1 MPRGCGGRRLVEWS
15 DLRLYVVLLGAPGAG
30 KGTQAK
36 VISEQIGL
44 PHIAS
49 GDLFREHL
57 AKNTRLGQMVKPFL
71 ESGQLVPDAITTE
84 MVVDRLTRPDSA
96 KGAILD
102 GFPRTCEQARS
113 LDEALDAKGLRV
125 DRAVSIDV
133 SPEELIRRLSG
144 RWICR
149 QCQTPY
155 HESERP
161 PSQAGVCDVCGGQL
175 YQRVDD
181 QPDTVRKRLQVYFEQ
196 TAPLIDHYHQA
207 GVLVAV
213 NGEQDIAAVTRDLL
227 AALDLN
233 DPLSG

>member
-1 MPRGCGGRRLVEWS
+1 MPRGRGSRRWVEWS

-36 VISEQIGL
+36 VISEQLGL

-49 GDLFREHL
+49 GDLFRENL
-57 AKNTRLGQMVKPFL
+57 ANNTRLGQLVRPYV

-84 MVVDRLTRPDSA
+84 MVVERLTRPDSA

-113 LDEALDAKGLRV
+113 LEEALDAKGLRV

-133 SPEELIRRLSG
+133 APEELIGRLSG

-161 PSQAGVCDVCGGQL
+161 PQKAGVCDACGGEL

-181 QPDTVRKRLQVYFEQ
+181 QPETVRKRLQVYFEQ
-196 TAPLIDHYHQA
+196 TAPLIDYYREA
-207 GVLVAV
+207 GVLVTV
-213 NGEQDIAAVTRDLL
+213 DGEQDIEAVTRDML
-227 AALDLN
+227 AALDP
-233 DPLSG
+233 D